1 MSTCK
6 ITYNGN
12 EISSVDETAPVSVAY
27 NSATIA
33 TLNDGDTKTLGC
45 HGKVMSSDVVI
56 GSKTLNCN
64 GKLMQGDI
72 VVELVGSATSGET
85 WYFNDTVG
93 SISSIIGVGVKELY
107 VNFTSNGVSYTMMR
121 NITIVEGK
129 FHYVNIMQYYNS
141 DTEAFANVYRYDINT
156 WYNEAYRT
164 LVLDEPA
171 TGDVL
176 AFLEANATKLS

>member
-12 EISSVDETAPVSVAY
+12 EISAVDEAAPVSVAY
-27 NSATIA
+27 NSETIA
-33 TLNDGDTKTLGC
+33 TLNDGGTKTLGC
-45 HGKVMSSDVVI
+45 HGKVMVSDVVI
-56 GSKTLNCN
+56 GGTTLNCN

-85 WYFNDTVG
+85 WYFNDT
-93 SISSIIGVGVKELY
+93 IGPITDVSKLY

-121 NITIVEGK
+121 NIIIEEGK
-129 FHYVNIMQYYNS
+129 FIYVNVIQYYNS
-141 DTEAFANVYRYDINT
+141 DTKAIANAYRYDRDT

-164 LVLDEPA
+164 IVLDEPA

>member
-12 EISSVDETAPVSVAY
+12 EISAVDETAPVSVAY

-45 HGKVMSSDVVI
+45 HGKVMVSDVVV
-56 GSKTLNCN
+56 GGKTLNCN

-72 VVELVGSATSGET
+72 VVELAGSATSGKT
-85 WYFNDTVG
+85 WHFNDT
-93 SISSIIGVGVKELY
+93 IGYPDPDTLN
-107 VNFTSNGVSYTMMR
+107 VNFTSSGVAFNRMKRKKSFGRDELQYIQSDGSIMTVYTYKSSTWFDAGLR
-121 NITIVEGK
+121 TI
-129 FHYVNIMQYYNS
+129 
-141 DTEAFANVYRYDINT
+141 
-156 WYNEAYRT
+156 
-164 LVLDEPA
+164 VLDEPA

-176 AFLEANATKLS
+176 AFLEANATKIS

>member
-12 EISSVDETAPVSVAY
+12 EISAVDEAAPVSVAY
-27 NSATIA
+27 NNATIA
-33 TLNDGDTKTLGC
+33 TLNDGYTKTLGC
-45 HGKVMSSDVVI
+45 NGKVMASDVVI

-85 WYFNDTVG
+85 WYFNDRI
-93 SISSIIGVGVKELY
+93 SITKTSRLY
-107 VNFTSNGVSYTMMR
+107 ATFTSNGVAYKGLYKR
-121 NITIVEGK
+121 NISFSQKKTL
-129 FHYVNIMQYYNS
+129 QYYNS
-141 DTEAFANVYRYDINT
+141 GVEDLVYSSTNNKSS
-156 WYNEAYRT
+156 WLNEAYRT
-164 LVLDEPA
+164 IVLDKPA

>member
-12 EISSVDETAPVSVAY
+12 EISAVNETAPVSVAY
-27 NSATIA
+27 NNTTIA

-45 HGKVMSSDVVI
+45 RGKVMASDVVI

-85 WYFNDTVG
+85 WYFNDTIG
-93 SISSIIGVGVKELY
+93 YPMSSFN
-107 VNFTSNGVSYTMMR
+107 VNFTSNGVTYEKMLRIAT
-121 NITIVEGK
+121 K
-129 FHYVNIMQYYNS
+129 FFDQL
-141 DTEAFANVYRYDINT
+141 VYRQRGEGAQNAAYNYKTST

-164 LVLDEPA
+164 IVLDEPA
-171 TGDVL
+171 TGEVL
-176 AFLEANATKLS
+176 EFLEANATKLS

>member
-12 EISSVDETAPVSVAY
+12 EISAVDETAPVSVAY

-33 TLNDGDTKTLGC
+33 TLNDGDTKTLDC
-45 HGKVMSSDVVI
+45 HGKVMASDVVV

-64 GKLMQGDI
+64 GKLMQGNI
-72 VVELVGSATSGET
+72 VVELVGSATSGKT
-85 WYFNDTVG
+85 WYFNDT
-93 SISSIIGVGVKELY
+93 IGYPDQDTLN
-107 VNFTSNGVSYTMMR
+107 VNFTAINTKFIGMVAITGFVGELRYIQSNGKMFTAYNYKRSTWVFKEAR
-121 NITIVEGK
+121 TI
-129 FHYVNIMQYYNS
+129 
-141 DTEAFANVYRYDINT
+141 
-156 WYNEAYRT
+156 
-164 LVLDEPA
+164 VLDEPA

>member
-6 ITYNGN
+6 ISYNGN
-12 EISSVDETAPVSVAY
+12 EISAVDETAPVSVAY
-27 NSATIA
+27 NNAIIA

-45 HGKVMSSDVVI
+45 RGKVMASDVAI

-85 WYFNDTVG
+85 WYFNNTVG
-93 SISSIIGVGVKELY
+93 KLRSSLN
-107 VNFTSNGVSYTMMR
+107 VNFTSNGVAYVKIMR
-121 NITIVEGK
+121 LRSGK
-129 FHYVNIMQYYNS
+129 LFDQLVYLQGDATAVQTAAYNYQTS
-141 DTEAFANVYRYDINT
+141 T

-164 LVLDEPA
+164 IVLDEPA

>member
-6 ITYNGN
+6 INYNGN
-12 EISSVDETAPVSVAY
+12 EISAVDETTPVSVAY

-45 HGKVMSSDVVI
+45 HGKVMVSDVVI
-56 GSKTLNCN
+56 GSKTLKCN

-72 VVELVGSATSGET
+72 VVELVGSTPSGET
-85 WYFNDTVG
+85 WYFNDT
-93 SISSIIGVGVKELY
+93 IGKLAGQHS
-107 VNFTSNGVSYTMMR
+107 VNFTSNGIEYTGMTR
-121 NITIVEGK
+121 VKAFKTNVLVYQNLYTGDSK
-129 FHYVNIMQYYNS
+129 NAYDYNRS
-141 DTEAFANVYRYDINT
+141 T

-164 LVLDEPA
+164 IVLDEPA
-171 TGDVL
+171 TGDIL

>member
-6 ITYNGN
+6 ISYNGN
-12 EISSVDETAPVSVAY
+12 EISAVDETAPVSVAY

-45 HGKVMSSDVVI
+45 NGKLMASDVVI

-64 GKLMQGDI
+64 GKLMRSDI

-85 WYFNDTVG
+85 WYFNETL
-93 SISSIIGVGVKELY
+93 SPT
-107 VNFTSNGVSYTMMR
+107 TSFHVQSGITTNGT
-121 NITIVEGK
+121 
-129 FHYVNIMQYYNS
+129 HYQWLKV
-141 DTEAFANVYRYDINT
+141 
-156 WYNEAYRT
+156 WYNYSLGKPTITCYPKEYPETGGSNHIYAPKKYGWKNAAYRT
-164 LVLDEPA
+164 IILDEPA
-171 TGDVL
+171 TGDFL

>member
-12 EISSVDETAPVSVAY
+12 EISAVDEAAPVSVAY

-45 HGKVMSSDVVI
+45 HGKVMASDVVI
-56 GSKTLNCN
+56 GGKTLNCN

-72 VVELVGSATSGET
+72 VVELVGSTPSGET
-85 WYFNDTVG
+85 WYFNDT
-93 SISSIIGVGVKELY
+93 IGYITAALGVK
-107 VNFTSNGVSYTMMR
+107 FTSNGVAYNAMSRT
-121 NITIVEGK
+121 K
-129 FHYVNIMQYYNS
+129 FGMLADDLTYVFGSNS
-141 DTEAFANVYRYDINT
+141 NRVYDYIGST

-164 LVLDEPA
+164 IVLDEPA

-176 AFLEANATKLS
+176 AFLEANATKIS

>member
-6 ITYNGN
+6 ISYNGN
-12 EISSVDETAPVSVAY
+12 EISAVDEAAPVSVAY
-27 NSATIA
+27 NNATIA

-45 HGKVMSSDVVI
+45 HGKVMASDVVI

-85 WYFNDTVG
+85 WYFNDT
-93 SISSIIGVGVKELY
+93 IGYPDPDTLN
-107 VNFTSNGVSYTMMR
+107 VNFTSNGVPFSGMERRHRFGTDELRYIQSDGR
-121 NITIVEGK
+121 IIPVYNYKSSVWVLSEARTI
-129 FHYVNIMQYYNS
+129 
-141 DTEAFANVYRYDINT
+141 
-156 WYNEAYRT
+156 
-164 LVLDEPA
+164 VLDEPA
-171 TGDVL
+171 TGDVI

>member
-33 TLNDGDTKTLGC
+33 TLNDGDTKTLDC
-45 HGKVMSSDVVI
+45 HGKVMASDVVV

-64 GKLMQGDI
+64 GKLMQGNI
-72 VVELVGSATSGET
+72 VVELVGSATSGKT
-85 WYFNDTVG
+85 WYFNDT
-93 SISSIIGVGVKELY
+93 IGYPDQDTLN
-107 VNFTSNGVSYTMMR
+107 VNFTAVNTTFIGMVATTGYISQLQYIQSNGKKFAAYNYKTSKWVFQEAR
-121 NITIVEGK
+121 TI
-129 FHYVNIMQYYNS
+129 
-141 DTEAFANVYRYDINT
+141 
-156 WYNEAYRT
+156 
-164 LVLDEPA
+164 VLDEPA

>member
-6 ITYNGN
+6 ISYTGN
-12 EISSVDETAPVSVAY
+12 EISAVDETAPVSVAY

-45 HGKVMSSDVVI
+45 HGKVMVSDVVV
-56 GSKTLNCN
+56 GGKTLNCN

-85 WYFNDTVG
+85 WYFNDT
-93 SISSIIGVGVKELY
+93 IGYPDQDTLN
-107 VNFTSNGVSYTMMR
+107 VNFKSSTTKFIRMEITSINGRLEYIQSNGRAVP
-121 NITIVEGK
+121 
-129 FHYVNIMQYYNS
+129 
-141 DTEAFANVYRYDINT
+141 AYDYKSSR
-156 WYNEAYRT
+156 WFFKKYRT
-164 LVLDEPA
+164 IVLDEPA

-176 AFLEANATKLS
+176 AFLEANAAKLS

>member
-12 EISSVDETAPVSVAY
+12 EISAVDESAPVSVAY

-45 HGKVMSSDVVI
+45 HGKVMASDVVI
-56 GSKTLNCN
+56 GSKTLSCN

-72 VVELVGSATSGET
+72 VVELDGSATSGKT
-85 WYFNDTVG
+85 WYFNNTIGYPDTDT
-93 SISSIIGVGVKELY
+93 LN
-107 VNFTSNGVSYTMMR
+107 VNFTSNGVLFRGME
-121 NITIVEGK
+121 I
-129 FHYVNIMQYYNS
+129 HYSSGRDELRYIQIKGSVVPVYDYGS
-141 DTEAFANVYRYDINT
+141 SRWRFANF
-156 WYNEAYRT
+156 RT
-164 LVLDEPA
+164 IVLDEPA

-176 AFLEANATKLS
+176 AFLEANATNLS

>member
-6 ITYNGN
+6 TSYNGN
-12 EISSVDETAPVSVAY
+12 EISAVDETAPVSVAY
-27 NSATIA
+27 NNATIA

-45 HGKVMSSDVVI
+45 QGKVMVSDVVI

-72 VVELVGSATSGET
+72 VVELVGSTPSGET
-85 WYFNDTVG
+85 WYFNDT
-93 SISSIIGVGVKELY
+93 IGYSGFNID
-107 VNFTSNGVSYTMMR
+107 VNFTSNGVGYKKMMR
-121 NITIVEGK
+121 IMSGK
-129 FHYVNIMQYYNS
+129 LFDQLVYLQDNTASDQTAAYNYKTS
-141 DTEAFANVYRYDINT
+141 T

-164 LVLDEPA
+164 IVLDEPA

>member
-6 ITYNGN
+6 ISYNGN
-12 EISSVDETAPVSVAY
+12 EISAVDEAAPVSVAY

-45 HGKVMSSDVVI
+45 HGKVMASDVVA

-85 WYFNDTVG
+85 WYFNNTIG
-93 SISSIIGVGVKELY
+93 YPRSSLNF
-107 VNFTSNGVSYTMMR
+107 NFTSNGVAYVRMFRLKSGNFVDSLVYVPDP
-121 NITIVEGK
+121 TISATQESAYK
-129 FHYVNIMQYYNS
+129 YLTSKWI
-141 DTEAFANVYRYDINT
+141 
-156 WYNEAYRT
+156 NEAYRT
-164 LVLDEPA
+164 IVLDEPA

>member
-12 EISSVDETAPVSVAY
+12 EKSAVDETAPVSVAY

-45 HGKVMSSDVVI
+45 HGKVMASDVVI

-64 GKLMQGDI
+64 GELMQGDI
-72 VVELVGSATSGET
+72 VVELVGSTTSGKT
-85 WYFNDTVG
+85 WYFNDTIEYPEKSLHVT
-93 SISSIIGVGVKELY
+93 
-107 VNFTSNGVSYTMMR
+107 FTSDGVTYDSMVRHHSRFYDYLGYTKSSVG
-121 NITIVEGK
+121 TSESV
-129 FHYVNIMQYYNS
+129 YNYKKS
-141 DTEAFANVYRYDINT
+141 T
-156 WYNEAYRT
+156 WYKKAYRT
-164 LVLDEPA
+164 IVLDEPA

>member
-6 ITYNGN
+6 ISYNGN
-12 EISSVDETAPVSVAY
+12 EISAVDETAPVSVAY
-27 NSATIA
+27 NNATIA

-45 HGKVMSSDVVI
+45 HGKVMTSDVVV
-56 GSKTLNCN
+56 GGKTLNCN

-85 WYFNDTVG
+85 WYFNDT
-93 SISSIIGVGVKELY
+93 IGYPNTDILN
-107 VNFTSNGVSYTMMR
+107 VNFTSSGLPFIKMEIRHMPGIDELRYIQSDGTMIPAYAYKSSAWYFAVVR
-121 NITIVEGK
+121 TI
-129 FHYVNIMQYYNS
+129 
-141 DTEAFANVYRYDINT
+141 
-156 WYNEAYRT
+156 
-164 LVLDEPA
+164 VLDEPA

>member
-12 EISSVDETAPVSVAY
+12 EISAVDETAPVSVAY

-33 TLNDGDTKTLGC
+33 TLNDGDTKTLDC
-45 HGKVMSSDVVI
+45 NGKVMASDVVI

-85 WYFNDTVG
+85 WYFNDE
-93 SISSIIGVGVKELY
+93 IGYPDPDTLN
-107 VNFTSNGVSYTMMR
+107 VNFTSNGVAFIRMERKMVGRNLSLLYTQSNGQTATAYIYKFSSWFDAGFR
-121 NITIVEGK
+121 TI
-129 FHYVNIMQYYNS
+129 
-141 DTEAFANVYRYDINT
+141 
-156 WYNEAYRT
+156 
-164 LVLDEPA
+164 VLDEPA
-171 TGDVL
+171 TGNVL
-176 AFLEANATKLS
+176 AFLEANATKIS

>member
-12 EISSVDETAPVSVAY
+12 EISAVDEAAPVSVAY

-45 HGKVMSSDVVI
+45 NSKVMSSDVVI

-64 GKLMQGDI
+64 GKLMQGNI
-72 VVELVGSATSGET
+72 VVELVGSAPSGET
-85 WYFNDTVG
+85 WYFNDTIG
-93 SISSIIGVGVKELY
+93 DINSIGFD
-107 VNFTSNGVSYTMMR
+107 VNFTSNGVAYTKMHS
-121 NITIVEGK
+121 ITIKEGK
-129 FHYVNIMQYYNS
+129 FYYFNVMRYYNS
-141 DTEAFANVYRYDINT
+141 DTAAFANAYRYDSNT

-164 LVLDEPA
+164 IVLDEPA

>member
-6 ITYNGN
+6 ISYNGN
-12 EISSVDETAPVSVAY
+12 EISAVDETAPVSVAY

-45 HGKVMSSDVVI
+45 HGKVMASDVVI

-64 GKLMQGDI
+64 EKLMLGDI
-72 VVELVGSATSGET
+72 VVELVGSSTGGET
-85 WYFNDTVG
+85 WHFNDTIGEPYG
-93 SISSIIGVGVKELY
+93 SIVD
-107 VNFTSNGVSYTMMR
+107 VNFTSNGAEYTRMEVFRPNKFSRVMR
-121 NITIVEGK
+121 YKNQNTNTRNDAY
-129 FHYVNIMQYYNS
+129 FYNTS
-141 DTEAFANVYRYDINT
+141 K

-164 LVLDEPA
+164 IVLDEPA

>member
-12 EISSVDETAPVSVAY
+12 EISAVDESAPVSVAY
-27 NSATIA
+27 NSTTIA

-45 HGKVMSSDVVI
+45 HGKVMVSDVVI
-56 GSKTLNCN
+56 GNKTLNCN

-85 WYFNDTVG
+85 WYFNDT
-93 SISSIIGVGVKELY
+93 IGMPDTDTLD
-107 VNFTSNGVSYTMMR
+107 VNFTSNGAAYTRIYLYIVTSPLIMR
-121 NITIVEGK
+121 LL
-129 FHYVNIMQYYNS
+129 
-141 DTEAFANVYRYDINT
+141 RYDNADSGSIQPVYVYTRKT
-156 WYNEAYRT
+156 WANEAYRT
-164 LVLDEPA
+164 IVLDEPA

-176 AFLEANATKLS
+176 AFFEANATKLS

>member
-12 EISSVDETAPVSVAY
+12 EISAVDETAPVSVSY
-27 NSATIA
+27 NNATIA

-45 HGKVMSSDVVI
+45 HGKVMASDVVV
-56 GSKTLNCN
+56 GGKTLNCN

-85 WYFNDTVG
+85 WYFNDT
-93 SISSIIGVGVKELY
+93 IGYPDPDTLN
-107 VNFTSNGVSYTMMR
+107 VNFTSNGVPFSEMKRRHRVGTDELRYIQSDGR
-121 NITIVEGK
+121 VISVYNYKSSAWFFAEARTI
-129 FHYVNIMQYYNS
+129 
-141 DTEAFANVYRYDINT
+141 
-156 WYNEAYRT
+156 
-164 LVLDEPA
+164 VLDEPA

-176 AFLEANATKLS
+176 AFLEANATKIS

>member
-12 EISSVDETAPVSVAY
+12 EISAVDETAPVSVAY
-27 NSATIA
+27 NSAPIA

-45 HGKVMSSDVVI
+45 NGKVMESDVVI

-72 VVELVGSATSGET
+72 VVELSGSATSGET
-85 WYFNDTVG
+85 WYFKEVIGKPMNAQNQSIDLVFNFASKGASYAGMRKIYKRPVNYLQYVSPSADTSLNKLAFNYLEKYWMDND
-93 SISSIIGVGVKELY
+93 L
-107 VNFTSNGVSYTMMR
+107 R
-121 NITIVEGK
+121 TI
-129 FHYVNIMQYYNS
+129 
-141 DTEAFANVYRYDINT
+141 
-156 WYNEAYRT
+156 
-164 LVLDEPA
+164 VLDEPA

>member
-12 EISSVDETAPVSVAY
+12 EISSVDEAAPVSVAY
-27 NSATIA
+27 NNATIA

-45 HGKVMSSDVVI
+45 HGKVMVSDVVV
-56 GSKTLNCN
+56 GGKTLNCN

-72 VVELVGSATSGET
+72 VVELDGSTPSGET
-85 WYFNDTVG
+85 WYFNDTIEV
-93 SISSIIGVGVKELY
+93 ISLNKLN
-107 VNFTSNGVSYTMMR
+107 VNFTSNGVAYTMMASVYIGR
-121 NITIVEGK
+121 GK
-129 FHYVNIMQYYNS
+129 EFIRVFQYYNS
-141 DTEAFANVYRYDINT
+141 GSAAFANAYNYNRDT

-164 LVLDEPA
+164 IVLDEPA

>member
-45 HGKVMSSDVVI
+45 HGKMMGSDVVI

-85 WYFNDTVG
+85 WYFNDT
-93 SISSIIGVGVKELY
+93 IGKPDTDTFD
-107 VNFTSNGVSYTMMR
+107 VNFTSNGTAYMTIYR
-121 NITIVEGK
+121 NYRLSSQFNWDVLFYKNTDSNKGVAVYDYLKSSSPWLDEACRTI
-129 FHYVNIMQYYNS
+129 
-141 DTEAFANVYRYDINT
+141 
-156 WYNEAYRT
+156 
-164 LVLDEPA
+164 VLDEPA
-171 TGDVL
+171 TGEFL